1 VWVQVPLSPHI
12 AQDYWKEELNLKIET
27 QPREDHQVNLIVE
40 VDAEQMDVAK
50 RKAARKISERS
61 KIPGFRPGKAP
72 YDVVRRFY
80 GESAITEEAV
90 EVLVDQIYPDVLKES
105 GIQPAAAGSL
115 ENIEKLDPPTFK
127 FLVPLAP
134 TVDLGDYKSVRKPYD
149 FTLPGDEKVDEAIE
163 NLRSMYSKT
172 EDVDRE
178 INEGDFVLLDIK
190 GVSEDKDLADLTRA
204 SFPVFIRKDEKEAD
218 WPFPGFGMELVGKKA
233 GETVTIEHTF
243 PKDHENES
251 FKGLLVDFEIA
262 VKSVRGVTLP
272 ELNDE
277 FAKSVGVD
285 TVEDLRKRIKENLD
299 AQAKADYDDIYF
311 TEVIDM
317 IKTGATI
324 KYPPQVLE
332 HESEHVLDE
341 LKRRLSDQHLDL
353 ETYIKMQQT
362 DMDKF
367 LADEVRPTAQRRL
380 ERSLLIE
387 EISRQ
392 EKIEL
397 DQTKLEEAFQQN
409 WSSLAATDQKFSK
422 LTKAGTRASK
432 ELVDAVVVDTANRMM
447 VSRVLDRIKAI
458 ATGQGDI
465 TEIPEPAPDQENS
478 ESTTEGSI
486 NESFGDTE
494 KPADLDDLNDAKDNK
509 TADIESPEDTK

>member
-1 VWVQVPLSPHI
+1 
-12 AQDYWKEELNLKIET
+12 LKIET

-72 YDVVRRFY
+72 YDVVRRYY

-90 EVLVDQIYPDVLKES
+90 EVLVDQIYPDVLKEA
-105 GIQPAAAGSL
+105 GVKPAAAGSL

-134 TVDLGDYKSVRKPYD
+134 TVDLGDYRSIRKPYE
-149 FTLPGDEKVDEAIE
+149 FTPPGEDKVDESIE
-163 NLRSMYSKT
+163 NLRSMYSTT
-172 EDVDRE
+172 ENVDRE
-178 INEGDFVLLDIK
+178 IMEGDFVLLDIK
-190 GVSEDKDLADLTRA
+190 GEAKDKELPDLTREG
-204 SFPVFIRKDEKEAD
+204 FPIFIRKDEKDAD
-218 WPFPGFGMELVGKKA
+218 WPFPSFGMKLVGKKA
-233 GETVTIEHTF
+233 GDTATLNHEF
-243 PKDHENES
+243 SKDHEDETLKDLS
-251 FKGLLVDFEIA
+251 VTFEVV

-277 FAKSVGVD
+277 FAKSVGVEN
-285 TVEDLRKRIKENLD
+285 VEGLRKRIKENLE
-299 AQAKADYDDIYF
+299 AQAKADYGDKFF
-311 TEVIDM
+311 TEVLEM
-317 IKTGATI
+317 IKSGATI

-341 LKRRLSDQHLDL
+341 LKRRLSDQHLDF

-367 LADEVRPTAQRRL
+367 MAEEVRPTAQRRL

-397 DQTKLEEAFQQN
+397 NQMKLDKAFQQN
-409 WSSLAATDQKFSK
+409 WASLSSTDKKFSK
-422 LTKAGTRASK
+422 LTKGGTRASK
-432 ELVDAVVVDTANRMM
+432 ELIDAVVVDTANRMM
-447 VSRVLDRIKAI
+447 VSRVLDRLKAI
-458 ATGQGDI
+458 ATGEGETPENAEHTDEEATGIDI
-465 TEIPEPAPDQENS
+465 SSESAEKNDNSVATDAQTEIVDKK
-478 ESTTEGSI
+478 TEVK
-486 NESFGDTE
+486 E
-494 KPADLDDLNDAKDNK
+494 LD
-509 TADIESPEDTK
+509 EDTK

>member
-1 VWVQVPLSPHI
+1 
-12 AQDYWKEELNLKIET
+12 LKIET

-50 RKAARKISERS
+50 RKAARKISERI

-80 GESAITEEAV
+80 GDSAITEEAV
-90 EVLVDQIYPDVLKES
+90 EVLVDQIYPDVLKEA
-105 GIQPAAAGSL
+105 GVQPAAAGSL

-134 TVDLGDYKSVRKPYD
+134 TVDLGDYRSVRKPYE
-149 FTLPGDEKVDEAIE
+149 FTPPAEDKVDESIK
-163 NLRSMYSKT
+163 NLRSMYSTT
-172 EDVDRE
+172 ENVDRE
-178 INEGDFVLLDIK
+178 IMEGDFVLLDIK
-190 GVSEDKDLADLTRA
+190 GEAKDKELPDMTRA
-204 SFPVFIRKDEKEAD
+204 GFPIFIRKDEKDAD
-218 WPFPGFGMELVGKKA
+218 WPFPGFGMKLVGKKA
-233 GETVTIEHTF
+233 GDTATLKHNF
-243 PKDHENES
+243 SKDHEDETL
-251 FKGLLVDFEIA
+251 KGLSVDFEVV

-277 FAKSVGVD
+277 FAKSVGVEN
-285 TVEDLRKRIKENLD
+285 VEELRKRIKENLD
-299 AQAKADYDDIYF
+299 AQAKADYDDKYF
-311 TEVIDM
+311 TDVIEL
-317 IKTGATI
+317 IKSGATI

-367 LADEVRPTAQRRL
+367 MAEEVRPTAQRRL

-392 EKIEL
+392 EKVEL

-409 WSSLAATDQKFSK
+409 WASLSSTDEKFSK
-422 LTKAGTRASK
+422 LTKGGKHASK

-447 VSRVLDRIKAI
+447 VSRVLDRLKAI
-458 ATGQGDI
+458 AIGQG
-465 TEIPEPAPDQENS
+465 EIPKNTEYTTEEKKGNAISSKAAEKSENS
-478 ESTTEGSI
+478 VATDAQAENADKKSKV
-486 NESFGDTE
+486 E
-494 KPADLDDLNDAKDNK
+494 KS
-509 TADIESPEDTK
+509 EEDTK